1 QLNRIQIIMDNFL
14 WVEEFRPKTVADCI
28 LVEPTKEVF
37 QGFVDD
43 GQIPNLLLSG
53 GAGVGKTTVAK
64 AMCDEIGLDH
74 LMVNGS
80 NEGRNIDTVRT
91 TLTQYCSSV
100 SMGGGRKVVIVDE
113 ADYMNAESVQPA
125 LRGFIEKFSANVSF
139 IFTCNFRNRI
149 IDPIHSRCSV
159 IEFVLPRTEKP
170 KLAEQCLERVKGILT
185 EKNIQFEEKVLVEL
199 IMKHFPDMR
208 RVLNELQRYSAG
220 GVIDAGILAQI
231 GEINLNELM
240 KALKEKHFSEVR
252 KWVTQNIDNDPV
264 KIFRK
269 IYDGVH
275 SHLKS
280 TSIPQAVLI
289 IADYQYKSAFVADQE
304 INLVACLTE
313 MMVDCEFK

>member
-1 QLNRIQIIMDNFL
+1 MDNFL
-14 WVEEFRPKTVADCI
+14 WVEQHRPKKVEDCI
-28 LVEPTKEVF
+28 LPEGIKESC

-43 GQIPNLLLSG
+43 GKIPNLLLSG
-53 GAGVGKTTVAK
+53 GAGVGKTTVAR
-64 AMCDEIGLDH
+64 AMCDEIGLDY
-74 LMVNGS
+74 LMINGS

-91 TLTQYCSSV
+91 TLQQYCSAV
-100 SMGGGRKVVIVDE
+100 SMTGGRKVVIVDE

-125 LRGFIEKFSANVSF
+125 LRGFIEKFSSNVSF

-159 IEFVLPRTEKP
+159 IEFTLPNSEKP
-170 KLAEQCLERVKGILT
+170 KLATTCLSKIKDILT
-185 EKNIQFEEKVLVEL
+185 SHEIKFEEKVLAEL

-208 RVLNELQRYSAG
+208 RVLNEIQRYSVG

-252 KWVTQNIDNDPV
+252 KWVVQNVDNDPST
-264 KIFRK
+264 IFRK
-269 IYDGVH
+269 IYDGA
-275 SHLKS
+275 SGHLKE

>member
-1 QLNRIQIIMDNFL
+1 MSEFL
-14 WVEEFRPKTVADCI
+14 WVEEFRPKTVKSCI
-28 LVEPTKEVF
+28 LPFHIKEPF
-37 QGFVDD
+37 QEFVDD
-43 GQIPNLLLSG
+43 GKIPNLLLSG
-53 GAGVGKTTVAK
+53 GAGVGKTTVAR
-64 AMCDEIGLDH
+64 AMCDEIGLDY

-100 SMGGGRKVVIVDE
+100 SMQGGRKVVIVDE

-125 LRGFIEKFSANVSF
+125 LRGFIEKFSKNVSF

-159 IEFVLPRTEKP
+159 VEFTIP
-170 KLAEQCLERVKGILT
+170 KGDRIQLAEECMSRVKNILT
-185 EKNIQFEEKVLVEL
+185 GKNIQFDEKVLVEL

-208 RVLNELQRYSAG
+208 RVLNELQRYAAG
-220 GVIDAGILAQI
+220 GIIDAGILAQI

-240 KALKEKHFSEVR
+240 KSLKEKHFSEVR

-269 IYDGVH
+269 IYDGIH
-275 SHLKS
+275 EHLKA

-289 IADYQYKSAFVADQE
+289 IAEYQYKSAFVADQE

>member
-1 QLNRIQIIMDNFL
+1 MNDFL
-14 WVEEFRPKTVADCI
+14 WVEEFRPNRVSDCVLPSQI
-28 LVEPTKEVF
+28 KEVF
-37 QGFVDD
+37 QGFVND
-43 GQIPNLLLSG
+43 GRIPNLLLSG
-53 GAGVGKTTVAK
+53 PPGVGKTTIAK
-64 AMCDEIGLDH
+64 AMCDEIGVDH
-74 LMVNGS
+74 LMINGS

-91 TLTQYCSSV
+91 LLQQYCSSV
-100 SMGGGRKVVIVDE
+100 SMQGGRKIVIVDE

-159 IEFVLPRTEKP
+159 IEFTIP
-170 KLAEQCLERVKGILT
+170 KSSRPQLASECLGRVKSILE
-185 EKNIQFEEKVLVEL
+185 EKHINYDEKVLVEL

-240 KALKEKHFSEVR
+240 RALKEKHFSEVR
-252 KWVTQNIDNDPV
+252 RWVTENIDNDPV
-264 KIFRK
+264 RIFRK
-269 IYDGVH
+269 IYDGV
-275 SHLKS
+275 SVHLKDAS
-280 TSIPQAVLI
+280 VPQVVLI
-289 IADYQYKSAFVADQE
+289 LADYQYKSAFVADQE

>member
-1 QLNRIQIIMDNFL
+1 MNDFL
-14 WVEEFRPKTVADCI
+14 WVEEFRPDKVANCVLPSQI
-28 LVEPTKEVF
+28 KEVF

-43 GQIPNLLLSG
+43 GRIPNLLLSG
-53 GAGVGKTTVAK
+53 PPGVGKTTIAK
-64 AMCDEIGLDH
+64 AMCDEIGVDH
-74 LMVNGS
+74 LIINGS

-100 SMGGGRKVVIVDE
+100 SMQGGRKVVIVDE

-125 LRGFIEKFSANVSF
+125 LRGFIEKYSSNVSF

-159 IEFVLPRTEKP
+159 IEFVIP
-170 KLAEQCLERVKGILT
+170 KSSRPQLAGECLARVKSILE
-185 EKNIQFEEKVLVEL
+185 EKHINYDEKVLVEL

-240 KALKEKHFSEVR
+240 RALKEKHFSEVR
-252 KWVTQNIDNDPV
+252 RWVTENIDNDPV
-264 KIFRK
+264 RIFRK
-269 IYDGVH
+269 IYDGV
-275 SHLKS
+275 SGHLKGPS
-280 TSIPQAVLI
+280 VPQAVLI
-289 IADYQYKSAFVADQE
+289 LADYQYKSAFVADQE